1 MKKYRIVSVAL
12 LAGAMLI
19 STSCSDLLQEKPQS
33 NVVPSTLGTAGGL
46 LGGITGVY
54 SGLRGRG
61 QEGFPVRQFLGTD
74 EYLLATSSSQ
84 AAQHAA
90 NFSGIVSTDTNGEFG
105 FYTAINTLNGIF
117 EYAPSIPESEL
128 SAANLSIYLGHAYFL
143 RAYHYFYLVTMYGDI
158 PLHTTFITTPSQAD
172 SRAPRSEIYDL
183 IIADLT
189 EAVNRLP
196 AKPAAPFTGKAAT
209 AAAAKWLLAKVYLT
223 RGWLNESQADF
234 TLAYNTAKELI
245 DNRATYDLDLWQD
258 YADAFKPANDYGKE
272 SIFVVDHSS
281 DQKYG
286 GFAVGGAGGNNE
298 NLLPWLGLFNGPS
311 EIGANGT
318 KNATGGYSKSGSTST
333 LQRDLQFG
341 RPFSRYRTNMPPV
354 THGPNIGKSYLLDQA
369 FADRKNDSRFEKT
382 YQTVWLSNSPS
393 TGGGSVVVLGNYTGN
408 GVTTSRGVLLN
419 GIDTAV
425 WFADHEVVG
434 APGAIGS
441 RPFKGQVITPSM
453 QTATVFPYVK
463 KFADPN
469 RPSTQD
475 PSTRPIVIA
484 RFAEVYM
491 IAAEAAFKMNNKV
504 AAADMLNVL
513 RKRAA
518 YRTGAPYVP
527 GGAMGSAPPSTMV
540 GDPYPAGVTYST
552 ALDEMT
558 ISETDVTLDFI
569 LDEYTREFHGEAYR
583 YLDLVRTKS
592 LVNRVKAWSTAT
604 AAANVKEEYMLRPIP
619 QDQIDRV
626 TAGDCQGSGCWQN
639 PGY

>member
-1 MKKYRIVSVAL
+1 MKKYRIITCVFLVS
-12 LAGAMLI
+12 AMLI
-19 STSCSDLLQEKPQS
+19 SNSCSDILEEKPQS
-33 NVVPSTLGTAGGL
+33 NVVPSTLRTASGL

-74 EYLLATSSSQ
+74 EYLLATSSS
-84 AAQHAA
+84 ASAQHFA
-90 NFSGIVSTDTNGEFG
+90 NFSGIVSTDLNGEFG

-117 EYAPSIPESEL
+117 EIAPSIPESEL

-143 RAYHYFYLVTMYGDI
+143 RAFHYFYLVTMFGDI

-172 SRAPRSEIYDL
+172 TRAPANDVYAL
-183 IIADLT
+183 IVSDLT
-189 EAVNRLP
+189 EAMTRLP
-196 AKPAAPFTGKAAT
+196 AKPAAPFTGKTAT
-209 AAAAKWLLAKVYLT
+209 AATAKWLLSKVYLT
-223 RGWLNESQADF
+223 RGWLNESQEDF

-245 DNRATYDLDLWQD
+245 DNKGLYDLDLWQD

-272 SIFVVDHSS
+272 TLLVVDHSS
-281 DQKYG
+281 DPKYG
-286 GFAVGGAGGNNE
+286 GFVVGGAGGNSE

-318 KNATGGYSKSGSTST
+318 KNSSGGYSKAGSTST

-341 RPFSRYRTNMPPV
+341 RPFSRYRTNMPPL
-354 THGPNIGKSYLLDQA
+354 TAGPNAGKSYLLDQA
-369 FADRKNDSRFEKT
+369 FADRRNDSRFDKT

-393 TGGGSVVVLGNYTGN
+393 SGGGSVVVLGTYTGN
-408 GVTTSRGVLLN
+408 GVTTSRGTLRN

-425 WFADHEVVG
+425 WFADRDIPG

-475 PSTRPIVIA
+475 PSTRPIVLA

-491 IAAEAAFKMNNKV
+491 IAAEAAFKRGDLQ
-504 AAADMLNVL
+504 AAADMINVI
-513 RKRAA
+513 RRRGA
-518 YRTGAPYVP
+518 YRTGAAYAP
-527 GGAMGSAPPSTMV
+527 GGVMGTNFPSTMV
-540 GDPYPAGVTYST
+540 GDPYPAGVTAAS
-552 ALDEMT
+552 ALAAVT
-558 ISETDVTLDFI
+558 ITSADVTLDFI
-569 LDEYTREFHGEAYR
+569 LDEYTREFHGEALR
-583 YLDLVRTKS
+583 YFDLARTKS
-592 LVNRVKAWSTAT
+592 LVRRVRAWSTPT
-604 AAANVKEEYMLRPIP
+604 AAANVADHHMLRPIP

-626 TAGDCQGSGCWQN
+626 TAGPCQGSDCWQN